1 MLFFLGLFKNK
12 LNLKNEIK
20 GNILALVKTLA
31 LQVSQKDLFHS
42 TQLFKE
48 SCRNWGWTGAE
59 TRIVL
64 DYDILA
70 LETTA

>member
-1 MLFFLGLFKNK
+1 M
-12 LNLKNEIK
+12 EIL
-20 GNILALVKTLA
+20 LALVKTLA
-31 LQVSQKDLFHS
+31 LQVSQQNLFHS
-42 TQLFKE
+42 TQLFEE
-48 SCRNWGWTGAE
+48 SRNWGWTGAE

>member
-1 MLFFLGLFKNK
+1 M
-12 LNLKNEIK
+12 EIL
-20 GNILALVKTLA
+20 LALVKTLA
-31 LQVSQKDLFHS
+31 LQVSQQNLFHS
-42 TQLFKE
+42 TQLFEE

>member
-1 MLFFLGLFKNK
+1 M
-12 LNLKNEIK
+12 ET
-20 GNILALVKTLA
+20 ILPLVKTLA
-31 LQVSQKDLFHS
+31 LQVSQKNLFHS
-42 TQLFKE
+42 TQLFEE

>member
-1 MLFFLGLFKNK
+1 M
-12 LNLKNEIK
+12 ES
-20 GNILALVKTLA
+20 ILALVNETLA
-31 LQVSQKDLFHS
+31 LQGSQKNLFHS
-42 TQLFKE
+42 TQLFEE
-48 SCRNWGWTGAE
+48 SCRNWGWTGAG